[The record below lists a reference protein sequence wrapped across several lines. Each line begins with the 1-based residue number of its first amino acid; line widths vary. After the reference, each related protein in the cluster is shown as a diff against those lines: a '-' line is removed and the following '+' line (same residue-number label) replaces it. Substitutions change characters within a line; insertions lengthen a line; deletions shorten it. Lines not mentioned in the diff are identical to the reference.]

1 MAKENEKY
9 NGTINL
15 PKPLLPMKANL
26 PQTEETWLKF
36 WEDDNVFEK
45 ALEKRKNS
53 PLFILHDGPPYA
65 NGDIHLGTCF
75 AVLRLLMFLG
85 GIPMV
90 CPSSSR

>member
-1 MAKENEKY
+1 MRN
-9 NGTINL
+9 TTVLLICRNL
-15 PKPLLPMKANL
+15 CYP

-65 NGDIHLGTCF
+65 NGDIHLGTALQTASRF
-75 AVLRLLMFLG
+75 
-85 GIPMV
+85 

>member
-36 WEDDNVFEK
+36 WEDDNVLK
-45 ALEKRKNS
+45 KRLRS
-53 PLFILHDGPPYA
+53 VRILRCLFYMM
-65 NGDIHLGTCF
+65 
-75 AVLRLLMFLG
+75 VLLMQMGYSLRD
-85 GIPMV
+85 
-90 CPSSSR
+90 CSE